1 MFRDPTFVGW
11 REKAEADWSAGCAGC
26 PTDTQTPWGMETETA
41 HLHPTPAPPTVHCL
55 CQSYTP
61 LPLHWSANTKTGK
74 YRTSRKGTSIKCGFQ
89 ICFFVLLVCMC
100 CVCILC
106 KKWKNKEKGCV
117 CVCVLYCKFCNRYYI
132 AVVLCTPFSLAIQ
145 HSLCEGHSL
154 IVPASRHR
162 QWNSAHH
169 SCWLSAPALT
179 VFLRLF
185 FTLNYTYDGL
195 LTCGRYQWNSADHSC
210 WSSSVQ
216 SVRAVVWTLRINAV
230 ILPPVIVVPTTV
242 PFTASLQPDCNKLSS
257 QNTKTR

>member
-1 MFRDPTFVGW
+1 MLGVPLIHKHHEEWRLRQPT
-11 REKAEADWSAGCAGC
+11 
-26 PTDTQTPWGMETETA
+26 
-41 HLHPTPAPPTVHCL
+41 
-55 CQSYTP
+55 YTP
-61 LPLHWSANTKTGK
+61 HQHRQLFTACVNPTHPFRFTDLQTQKQVSTGPAG
-74 YRTSRKGTSIKCGFQ
+74 REQALNVGFR
-89 ICFFVLLVCMC
+89 FVFLFCWCACV
-100 CVCILC
+100 VCILC

-216 SVRAVVWTLRINAV
+216 SVRAVV
-230 ILPPVIVVPTTV
+230 
-242 PFTASLQPDCNKLSS
+242 
-257 QNTKTR
+257 